1 MSTAAAPRTP
11 PLLELVNLTI
21 RFGDLPP
28 VVDGVSLTV
37 APGECLAIVGESGS
51 GKTLTARSLL
61 GLLPASA
68 TATTG
73 AFRIAGS
80 EVGGLSEAAWRR
92 IRGRGIGLV
101 SQDALLALDP
111 LRRVGREVAEAIE
124 VHGIPGEQPMKW
136 AATRHRAAIR
146 RQVESLLAAVAMPE
160 PAERARQYPHQLS
173 GGLRQ
178 RALIASALSAGPGL
192 IVADEPTTA
201 LDVTVQAKILN
212 LLRELKEAGL
222 AIILVS
228 HDIAVVSQ
236 LADRIVVMQ
245 HGRFVEQGQASA
257 VLGNPQHSYTR
268 ALLAAVP
275 TSDFRVSDSP
285 AAGPNPPLAPIRQ
298 ASPVLSFQNVGQ
310 DFRGESGARRKAV
323 DDVSFEVFA
332 GESLG
337 IVGESGSG
345 KTTLARLMMG
355 FDRPTYGRI
364 LLDGLPWSELSERR
378 RRPRRGA
385 IQLVSQDPLSSFD
398 PRFTVRRIVGEAL
411 ARNERRD
418 PGRSLRRI
426 DAVLALLDDV
436 GLSSDLVDRRPHEL
450 SGGQRQRVAIARALA
465 ANPRILVC
473 DEPVSALDVQIQARI
488 LDLLAET
495 RRRLGLTVVF
505 VSHDLAVVGQISER
519 VLVMKDGSLVESGVT
534 AEVFAAPAHPFTR
547 ELVAAVPR
555 VTR

>member
-355 FDRPTYGRI
+355 FDRPTRGRI

>member
-1 MSTAAAPRTP
+1 
-11 PLLELVNLTI
+11 
-21 RFGDLPP
+21 
-28 VVDGVSLTV
+28 
-37 APGECLAIVGESGS
+37 
-51 GKTLTARSLL
+51 
-61 GLLPASA
+61 
-68 TATTG
+68 
-73 AFRIAGS
+73 
-80 EVGGLSEAAWRR
+80 
-92 IRGRGIGLV
+92 
-101 SQDALLALDP
+101 
-111 LRRVGREVAEAIE
+111 
-124 VHGIPGEQPMKW
+124 
-136 AATRHRAAIR
+136 
-146 RQVESLLAAVAMPE
+146 
-160 PAERARQYPHQLS
+160 
-173 GGLRQ
+173 
-178 RALIASALSAGPGL
+178 
-192 IVADEPTTA
+192 
-201 LDVTVQAKILN
+201 
-212 LLRELKEAGL
+212 
-222 AIILVS
+222 
-228 HDIAVVSQ
+228 
-236 LADRIVVMQ
+236 
-245 HGRFVEQGQASA
+245 
-257 VLGNPQHSYTR
+257 
-268 ALLAAVP
+268 
-275 TSDFRVSDSP
+275 
-285 AAGPNPPLAPIRQ
+285 
-298 ASPVLSFQNVGQ
+298 
-310 DFRGESGARRKAV
+310 
-323 DDVSFEVFA
+323 
-332 GESLG
+332 
-337 IVGESGSG
+337 
-345 KTTLARLMMG
+345 MMG

>member
-1 MSTAAAPRTP
+1 MSAACLPPAT

-21 RFGDLPP
+21 RFGEMPP
-28 VVDGVSLTV
+28 VVAGVSLRI

-61 GLLPASA
+61 GLLPAEA

-73 AFRIAGS
+73 VFRIAGT
-80 EVGGLSEAAWRR
+80 EVGGLSEAGWRH
-92 IRGRGIGLV
+92 IRGAGIGLV

-124 VHGIPGEQPMKW
+124 VHGLPGGPVGTR
-136 AATRHRAAIR
+136 AAIGQRAAIR
-146 RQVESLLAAVAMPE
+146 RQAEALLAAVAVPE

-178 RALIASALSAGPGL
+178 RALIASALAGGPGL

-201 LDVTVQAKILN
+201 LDVTVQARILG
-212 LLRELKEAGL
+212 LLRELKDAGL
-222 AIILVS
+222 AIILIS
-228 HDIAVVSQ
+228 HDLAVVGQ
-236 LADRIVVMQ
+236 LADRIAVM
-245 HGRFVEQGQASA
+245 HEGRFVEEGPAST
-257 VLGNPQHSYTR
+257 VLTHPTHSYTR
-268 ALLAAVP
+268 SLLSAVLTEDLGVSGVPIAVP
-275 TSDFRVSDSP
+275 K
-285 AAGPNPPLAPIRQ
+285 PPLAADRQ
-298 ASPVLSFQNVGQ
+298 VPPVLAFHGVGQ
-310 DFRGESGARRKAV
+310 DYRGESGARRKAV

-332 GESLG
+332 GECLG

-355 FDRPTYGRI
+355 FDRPTRGRI
-364 LLDGLPWSELSERR
+364 LLDGSPWSELSERR

-398 PRFTVRRIVGEAL
+398 PRYSVRRIVAEAL
-411 ARNERRD
+411 ALNRSRDLHHGSRR
-418 PGRSLRRI
+418 G
-426 DAVLALLDDV
+426 DAVSGLLEQV
-436 GLSSDLVDRRPHEL
+436 GLTEDLADRRPHEL

-473 DEPVSALDVQIQARI
+473 DEPVSALDVQIQARV
-488 LDLLAET
+488 LDLIADS
-495 RRRLGLTVVF
+495 RSRLGLTVVL
-505 VSHDLAVVGQISER
+505 VSHDLAVVKRLSGR
-519 VLVMKDGSLVESGVT
+519 VLVMKDGRVVESGVT
-534 AEVFAAPAHPFTR
+534 AEVFAAPTHPFTR